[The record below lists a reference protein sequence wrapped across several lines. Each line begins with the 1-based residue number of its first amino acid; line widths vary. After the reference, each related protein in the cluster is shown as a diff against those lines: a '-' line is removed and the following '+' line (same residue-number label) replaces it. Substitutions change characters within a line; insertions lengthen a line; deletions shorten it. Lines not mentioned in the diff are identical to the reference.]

1 MTCTKNTFARRAS
14 LTFVCCVRRRR
25 EGRESLFTA
34 CCVRGVVVLQVFSES
49 LPRNY
54 GRHVF
59 SCRRSSRFRL
69 SSNTCGFLPPY
80 IHVTLDNTV
89 RKPGKVLCIP
99 DRFLWWQA
107 TQNVTGPFPWYIA
120 TVGCG
125 GKEEIDNLA
134 QLVLVPFIRSHWVV
148 CVQTFWSSLT
158 TLHVI

>member
-1 MTCTKNTFARRAS
+1 MRAAHLSRSSAVCGGGGKAARACLLLVAYEGSSFCKSLAS
-14 LTFVCCVRRRR
+14 LYRAIMDGMFLVVGGHRV
-25 EGRESLFTA
+25 SA
-34 CCVRGVVVLQVFSES
+34 CQVIPVVFS
-49 LPRNY
+49 L
-54 GRHVF
+54 
-59 SCRRSSRFRL
+59 
-69 SSNTCGFLPPY
+69 Y
-80 IHVTLDNTV
+80 IYVTLDNTV